1 MQKYS
6 YDTISDSSEV
16 IVAVEGV
23 TLHSNETIFSG
34 VRASFLSGFCKSESK
49 RIYRLKTTASREAL

>member
-6 YDTISDSSEV
+6 YDAISGSSEV

-23 TLHSNETIFSG
+23 TLCPNETIFSG
-34 VRASFLSGFCKSESK
+34 VRASFLPGFCRNESK
-49 RIYRLKTTASREAL
+49 RIYRFKTTASREAL